1 MELNLENKCMRTHA
15 RKKCENEHEEIKQ
28 YMEIKVE
35 KKTKN
40 NYIYIYI
47 HIYAWL
53 RNKLCKMLHVAVA
66 VKFITISAL
75 TAAVVVVRQTHTFKY
90 NIAFRC

>member
-53 RNKLCKMLHVAVA
+53 RK
-66 VKFITISAL
+66 
-75 TAAVVVVRQTHTFKY
+75 
-90 NIAFRC
+90 